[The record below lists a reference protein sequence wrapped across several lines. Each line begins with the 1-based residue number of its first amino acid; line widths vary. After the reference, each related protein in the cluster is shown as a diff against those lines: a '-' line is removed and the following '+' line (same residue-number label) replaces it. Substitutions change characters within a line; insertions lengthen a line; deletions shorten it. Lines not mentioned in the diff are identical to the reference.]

1 MISVFQQ
8 NDPGHYELVANVPS
22 AVSIR
27 TGYYFAKCDRFYVVV
42 PVVLYLGRVGPSVSF
57 RRNHYRN

>member
-22 AVSIR
+22 VQWA
-27 TGYYFAKCDRFYVVV
+27 
-42 PVVLYLGRVGPSVSF
+42 SVRDIISQNATAF
-57 RRNHYRN
+57 T